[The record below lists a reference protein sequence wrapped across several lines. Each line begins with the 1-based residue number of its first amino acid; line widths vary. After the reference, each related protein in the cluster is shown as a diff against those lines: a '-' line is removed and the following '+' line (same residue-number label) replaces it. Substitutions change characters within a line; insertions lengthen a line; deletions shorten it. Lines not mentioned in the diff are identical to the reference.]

1 MAGLGRL
8 ESKKFCPRVVLE
20 VGYWVEKIPM
30 ERSTLNQ
37 LEAALEAM
45 RSDLSGRVEQLAEKS
60 SKGFLSEDER
70 AEYEQIVQLNDLM
83 AIVKLQGEQVWRL
96 EFNALERLQLRRT
109 LMAQGWRP

>member
-1 MAGLGRL
+1 
-8 ESKKFCPRVVLE
+8 
-20 VGYWVEKIPM
+20 M

-45 RSDLSGRVEQLAEKS
+45 RSDLSGRVEQLADKS
-60 SKGFLSEDER
+60 SNGVLSADER

-96 EFNALERLQLRRT
+96 GKAS
-109 LMAQGWRP
+109 